1 MEEILPTGLAWEEK
15 TMWHDTGLYF
25 GPKAVSYWIE
35 PIVSPENVDCKR
47 RIKNLLDAAGRTEQL
62 ISLKV

>member
-1 MEEILPTGLAWEEK
+1 MEGVLPTGLAWEEK

-25 GPKAVSYWIE
+25 GPKEGSCWIE

-47 RIKNLLDAAGRTEQL
+47 RIKNLLDV
-62 ISLKV
+62 IS